1 MSPPKRGK
9 GGDAAAAL
17 RTITSLLT
25 SDVALPAHIPT
36 IVSLLYS
43 SSVLES
49 CNSLAGANGTNAQ
62 KRKYVG
68 AGEDVGVL
76 LHKYKTRV
84 SSLLQS
90 KTPQAR
96 WSGVALVK
104 ASVESSFEC
113 LASHGG
119 SWVRLLV
126 PLLVVRNDSCFFCAN
141 DPGADIDANSV
152 IYTEAR
158 AAFYTQTGDRN
169 PYTHIH
175 YSDYR

>member
-9 GGDAAAAL
+9 SGDAAAAL

-43 SSVLES
+43 SPVLES
-49 CNSLAGANGTNAQ
+49 CNSLASTNGTNAQ
-62 KRKYVG
+62 KRKSAG
-68 AGEDVGVL
+68 AGEDTGVL

-126 PLLVVRNDSCFFCAN
+126 PLLVVRNDSCFFFFA
-141 DPGADIDANSV
+141 PMILEQ
-152 IYTEAR
+152 ILMLIR
-158 AAFYTQTGDRN
+158 
-169 PYTHIH
+169 
-175 YSDYR
+175 

>member
-1 MSPPKRGK
+1 MLPSKRSK
-9 GGDAAAAL
+9 RGDAATSL

-25 SDVALPAHIPT
+25 SDTLPVHIPV

-49 CNSLAGANGTNAQ
+49 CNSLANASGTNAQ
-62 KRKYVG
+62 KRKSAG
-68 AGEDVGVL
+68 TGEDAGVL
-76 LHKYKTRV
+76 LHKYKTRI

-113 LASHGG
+113 LATHGG
-119 SWVRLLV
+119 GWVRLLV
-126 PLLVVRNDSCFFCAN
+126 PLLAVRNGSCFFF
-141 DPGADIDANSV
+141 PSFFVPMILEWILV
-152 IYTEAR
+152 LI
-158 AAFYTQTGDRN
+158 
-169 PYTHIH
+169 
-175 YSDYR
+175 

>member
-1 MSPPKRGK
+1 MPPSRRGK
-9 GGDAAAAL
+9 SGDVTTTL

-25 SDVALPAHIPT
+25 SDVSLPTHIPT

-49 CNSLAGANGTNAQ
+49 CNSVASASGINAQ
-62 KRKYVG
+62 KRKSVG

-126 PLLVVRNDSCFFCAN
+126 PLLAVRNDFWFFVAN
-141 DPGADIDANSV
+141 GSEADIDANSM
-152 IYTEAR
+152 IYTETR
-158 AAFYTQTGDRN
+158 TPRYT
-169 PYTHIH
+169 
-175 YSDYR
+175 

>member
-1 MSPPKRGK
+1 MPPSKQSK
-9 GGDAAAAL
+9 GGDATAAL

-25 SDVALPAHIPT
+25 SDIALPAHIPT

-49 CNSLAGANGTNAQ
+49 CNSLASANGTNTQ
-62 KRKYVG
+62 KRKSAG
-68 AGEDVGVL
+68 AGEDAGIF

-119 SWVRLLV
+119 IWVRLLV
-126 PLLVVRNDSCFFCAN
+126 PLLAVLSIFCSLFA
-141 DPGADIDANSV
+141 PMISER
-152 IYTEAR
+152 IFMLIR
-158 AAFYTQTGDRN
+158 
-169 PYTHIH
+169 
-175 YSDYR
+175 

>member
-1 MSPPKRGK
+1 MPPPRRSK
-9 GGDAAAAL
+9 GRDATATL

-25 SDVALPAHIPT
+25 SDVSLPTHIPT
-36 IVSLLYS
+36 IVSLLYAS
-43 SSVLES
+43 SILES
-49 CNSLAGANGTNAQ
+49 CNSVASASGANAQ
-62 KRKYVG
+62 KRKSAGV
-68 AGEDVGVL
+68 GEDVGVL

-126 PLLVVRNDSCFFCAN
+126 PLLAVRSDSRFLFFA
-141 DPGADIDANSV
+141 PMILEQLLII
-152 IYTEAR
+152 IYSG
-158 AAFYTQTGDRN
+158 QN
-169 PYTHIH
+169 PPLHT
-175 YSDYR
+175 DW